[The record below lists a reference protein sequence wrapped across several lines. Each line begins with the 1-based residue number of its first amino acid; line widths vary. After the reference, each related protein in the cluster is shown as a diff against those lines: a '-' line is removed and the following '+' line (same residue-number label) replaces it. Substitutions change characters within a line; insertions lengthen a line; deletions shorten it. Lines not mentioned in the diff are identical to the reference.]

1 MGKTNLP
8 IQPKERRISNIG
20 EVILGFGKKENVEE
34 ARRCP
39 QCAVATCLPGCPL
52 GIDIP
57 GFIRLLREDDA
68 VGALTRIR
76 LQNPFPAIC
85 GRICPAPC
93 EKACIFNDDGTAIS
107 IRALERYA
115 SDVGKPKLPKEKQ
128 TQPKNRK
135 VTIVGSGPAGMSA
148 AYYLAQAGFTV
159 TILEAL
165 SEPGGLL
172 RYGIPEF
179 RLPARVIDEQF
190 ATLINLGV
198 VIKTN
203 SFVGSTIS
211 MQEVFAGNQAAVL
224 LTLGAGVANF
234 INIKGHDLG
243 GVYYA
248 QELLMRAH
256 QISKNFKLDAKGI
269 WQGKQTV
276 VLGGD
281 GAALDAARLS
291 IRAGQKVTLIFDGLE
306 EEMGIRAEDL
316 QLAQEEGVVLSMP
329 MKALAIE
336 GNAKGFATALT
347 VEPLTVVEE
356 EDRLVVK
363 ADGLERTTI
372 EAQTVILST
381 GRKPNTFIRQH
392 LPQLRLDEDGS
403 IWVDAQTGLT
413 SIEKIFAAG
422 NVVTGAGS
430 VVDAIASGKAAA
442 GKIMEFLSV

>member
-1 MGKTNLP
+1 
-8 IQPKERRISNIG
+8 
-20 EVILGFGKKENVEE
+20 
-34 ARRCP
+34 
-39 QCAVATCLPGCPL
+39 
-52 GIDIP
+52 
-57 GFIRLLREDDA
+57 
-68 VGALTRIR
+68 
-76 LQNPFPAIC
+76 
-85 GRICPAPC
+85 
-93 EKACIFNDDGTAIS
+93 
-107 IRALERYA
+107 
-115 SDVGKPKLPKEKQ
+115 
-128 TQPKNRK
+128 
-135 VTIVGSGPAGMSA
+135 MSA